1 MNRVEI
7 LIIDDDQVNNF
18 VLRNIILRT
27 YPDARVHAQPDGSTA
42 LRFLETRHANGG
54 SFPGVI
60 LLDINMP
67 VMSGFEFL
75 ETIEEAFPEER
86 PFVYMVSSSISKH
99 DQQKANSYRSVQGYI
114 TKPLVNQN
122 IVFIVEEYLY
132 SLDSINKSS

>member
-1 MNRVEI
+1 MKPVEI

-27 YPDARVHAQPDGSTA
+27 YPDAETYTQPDGSTA
-42 LRFLETRHANGG
+42 LRFLESRVSKKQA
-54 SFPGVI
+54 FPGVI

-67 VMSGFEFL
+67 LMSGFEFL
-75 ETIEEAFPEER
+75 ELLDSDFPEEK

-99 DQQKANSYRSVQGYI
+99 DQQKANSFGSVQGYI

-122 IVFIVEEYLY
+122 IVFIVEEYLH
-132 SLDSINKSS
+132 SLKQME